1 MIPDLHT
8 IFSVFSVSQIIKKLR
23 EDKNIRKNTMQEKPI
38 FPVEGGDSE
47 KAQTTNKSSLPDHS
61 FHTGT
66 NRNNVFHDIS

>member
-1 MIPDLHT
+1 
-8 IFSVFSVSQIIKKLR
+8 
-23 EDKNIRKNTMQEKPI
+23 MQEKPI